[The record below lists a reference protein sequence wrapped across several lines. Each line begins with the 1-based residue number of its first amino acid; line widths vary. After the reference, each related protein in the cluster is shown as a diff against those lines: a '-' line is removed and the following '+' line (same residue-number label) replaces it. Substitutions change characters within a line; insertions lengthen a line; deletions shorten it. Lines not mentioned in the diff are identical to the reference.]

1 MPELKCVK
9 SKKSDQK
16 IWKNQSLAVSLH
28 QKSTRIAYGEIT
40 DIFKWREKQAQLPK
54 TSNPT
59 RVR

>member
-1 MPELKCVK
+1 MLNR
-9 SKKSDQK
+9 KKSDQK